1 MLGIK
6 RIKDYLK
13 YLFVIGVIFF
23 LVKYLYDNWR
33 AISLYQ
39 WQFKYELLAISFGLV
54 FLNFLFFIQIWRS
67 LLFKLSSKLPFRKA
81 FKIWFSSNLGKYIP
95 GKIWTVMGMVY
106 MCEKEGIPK
115 AATLTS
121 AIVNQMLTIIGGLV
135 LVLIL
140 SGTELLSGIPKL
152 SYLFLILV
160 FVISLSPRV
169 MEKILNWGLKILK
182 KDLIKVNLSFK
193 ENLIF
198 TIFFMLAWGV
208 YGLAF
213 SIFIKSFTDYPFNLW
228 PFLTSA
234 FAFSY
239 IIGFLSI
246 FVPGGLGVREG
257 LLVFYLSIYF
267 PLPVATLIALLSRL
281 WITAVEISGFLVS
294 LKF

>member
-1 MLGIK
+1 
-6 RIKDYLK
+6 
-13 YLFVIGVIFF
+13 
-23 LVKYLYDNWR
+23 
-33 AISLYQ
+33 
-39 WQFKYELLAISFGLV
+39 
-54 FLNFLFFIQIWRS
+54 
-67 LLFKLSSKLPFRKA
+67 
-81 FKIWFSSNLGKYIP
+81 
-95 GKIWTVMGMVY
+95 MGMVY

>member
-1 MLGIK
+1 MFTTK

-13 YLFVIGVIFF
+13 YLFVLGVIFF
-23 LVKYLYDNWR
+23 LVKYLYDNWC

-39 WQFKYELLAISFGLV
+39 WQFKYDLLAVSFGLV
-54 FLNFLFFIQIWRS
+54 FLNYLFFIQIWRS

-95 GKIWTVMGMVY
+95 GKIWTVMGMIY
-106 MCEKEGIPK
+106 MCENEGIPK
-115 AATLTS
+115 AATMTS
-121 AIVNQMLTIIGGLV
+121 AIVNQMLTIIGGLA
-135 LVLIL
+135 LVFLL
-140 SGTELLSGIPKL
+140 SGTKLFSGIPKF
-152 SYLFLILV
+152 SYFPLILV
-160 FVISLSPRV
+160 FVLSLTPRV

-182 KDLIKVNLSFK
+182 REPIKVNLSFK

-198 TIFFMLAWGV
+198 TLFFMLAWGV
-208 YGLAF
+208 YGIAF
-213 SIFIKSFTDYPFNLW
+213 SIFIRSLTDYPLELW
-228 PFLTSA
+228 PVLTSI

-239 IIGFLSI
+239 ILGFLSI

-257 LLVFYLSIYF
+257 LLVFYLSGYF

-281 WITAVEISGFLVS
+281 WMTTAEVSGFLIS